1 MKACKN
7 DPNLYLS
14 SLRTEFRMSSFCIR
28 VRWSYLVSISG
39 DIGDNKNP
47 QPRLPL
53 LASWLLCG
61 KLWLPAPKLSIQ
73 PLFDKTQQSCFTSKI
88 SAVVKTE
95 KGKIM
100 EKLLKRQQNLHNWN
114 WLRELL
120 WELKKMPCH
129 TWVIKNKTPN
139 ISNSRRLT
147 AAFRCQKPFFLLD
160 TNNLASLR

>member
-1 MKACKN
+1 MGKLAKMI
-7 DPNLYLS
+7 PTYIYPVW
-14 SLRTEFRMSSFCIR
+14 EQFRMWSFCIR

-39 DIGDNKNP
+39 DIGNYKKP

-53 LASWLLCG
+53 SFSILAS
-61 KLWLPAPKLSIQ
+61 LWETLAVCSQTEHPA
-73 PLFDKTQQSCFTSKI
+73 FDKTQRSCFTSKI

-129 TWVIKNKTPN
+129 TWVIKKQNT
-139 ISNSRRLT
+139 
-147 AAFRCQKPFFLLD
+147 
-160 TNNLASLR
+160 